1 MDNILAIATYGAQ
14 RVKHPQTQKM
24 VSAYKMGYSS
34 AASAVL
40 LALYGDS
47 ARDVSSKQ
55 ASYHYIQV
63 DSDVVVRHGYILLKV
78 NNELLGQAEAITRRS
93 HRAAVFLWR
102 DSKWHELPTSRQ
114 PEYAEPSPRSGP
126 DFNPSSL
133 RLADAATG
141 EKDAAVEGITV
152 EKSQRDPHEKAWFWI
167 MGDTYPHRELL
178 KRWGCRWSKKR
189 RCWYYIGWALP
200 SAVEQLVQEHR
211 IADIAESPDSE
222 AGSDDDPC
230 TMEEAANILGV
241 TVKPEAVIR
250 AEPPRLYALNA
261 VVYARHD
268 LETPDGKPI
277 PTGARGIITRL
288 YNRNTRHG
296 WSYDVQFDGIGEGW
310 YFERELTHLEPIPGI
325 RITRGAVVPP
335 GAELPPTDLDIK
347 RSLIETGQQ
356 PEALPTATEATYSN
370 NTEPPPADTSEPA
383 NVAASIR
390 VLKPQS
396 QPSDGAEPDAVQN
409 AIQQVKTAPMT
420 RTPSVQSSNAKKSL
434 IPIPHQP
441 VGELTGSISGN
452 VWCYGYAIH
461 EGIAIY
467 ANLGGPR
474 MAVEAIRARLA
485 KGEIVN
491 CVPWDAP
498 AVELTAGEGNTG
510 MYTAFLQNI
519 PEAKFT
525 SLILLHEQVMQPN
538 YGGKST
544 TFILRVSDQQA
555 TLQLKQHVTELVK
568 VAVFDA
574 WADYLYHAGQSAMLV
589 RKTRGAGGLDILAV
603 DLDVDAWTRLLTGG
617 LEQAIITLPGQK
629 PVATVKLDE
638 V

>member
-1 MDNILAIATYGAQ
+1 MDNILAIASYGAQ

-24 VSAYKMGYSS
+24 ISAHKMGYSS

-40 LALYGDS
+40 LALYGDK

-63 DSDVVVRHGYILLKV
+63 DGDVVVRHGYILLKV
-78 NNELLGQAEAITRRS
+78 SSDLLRQAETITRRS

-102 DSKWHELPTSRQ
+102 DGKWRELPTSRQ
-114 PEYAEPSPRSGP
+114 PEYTEPLSRSGP
-126 DFNPSSL
+126 DFNPSNL
-133 RLADAATG
+133 RLVDAASG
-141 EKDAAVEGITV
+141 EKDAAVEGIIV

-222 AGSDDDPC
+222 ASADDDPC
-230 TMEEAANILGV
+230 TVEEAASILGV
-241 TVKPEAVIR
+241 TVRPEAAIS
-250 AEPPRLYALNA
+250 AEPPRLYALNT

-268 LETPDGKPI
+268 LESPDGKPV
-277 PTGARGIITRL
+277 PTGTRGIITRL
-288 YNRNTRHG
+288 YNRNARHG
-296 WSYDVQFDGIGEGW
+296 WSYDVQFDGFGEGW
-310 YFERELTHLEPIPGI
+310 YFERELTDLEPIPGI
-325 RITRGAVVPP
+325 RIIPGTVVPP
-335 GAELPPTDLDIK
+335 GAEQPPTDADIK

-356 PEALPTATEATYSN
+356 PEALPTAAEATHSN
-370 NTEPPPADTSEPA
+370 DTEPSPANAGETA

-390 VLKPQS
+390 VLKPHS
-396 QPSDGAEPDAVQN
+396 QPSNGAEPDAVQT
-409 AIQQVKTAPMT
+409 AIQQVKAAPMT
-420 RTPSVQSSNAKKSL
+420 RTAPVQLSNGKKSL
-434 IPIPHQP
+434 IPILHQP

-452 VWCYGYAIH
+452 VWCYGYAVH
-461 EGIAIY
+461 EGITIY
-467 ANLGGPR
+467 INLGGPR

-525 SLILLHEQVMQPN
+525 SLILLHEQVIQPN

-544 TFILRVSDQQA
+544 TFILRVSDEQA

-568 VAVFDA
+568 VPVFDE
-574 WADYLYHAGQSAMLV
+574 WADYLYHAGQTAMLV
-589 RKTRGAGGLDILAV
+589 RKTRCAGGLDVLAV

-617 LEQAIITLPGQK
+617 LEQSIIALP
-629 PVATVKLDE
+629 VNS
-638 V
+638 

>member
-1 MDNILAIATYGAQ
+1 VDNILAIATYGAQ

-24 VSAYKMGYSS
+24 ISAHKMGYSS

-40 LALYGDS
+40 LALYGDK

-63 DSDVVVRHGYILLKV
+63 DGDVVVRHGYILLKV
-78 NNELLGQAEAITRRS
+78 SSDLLRQAETITRRS

-102 DSKWHELPTSRQ
+102 DGKWRELPTSRQ
-114 PEYAEPSPRSGP
+114 PEHTEPLSRSGP

-133 RLADAATG
+133 RLVDPASG
-141 EKDAAVEGITV
+141 EKDAAVEGVIV
-152 EKSQRDPHEKAWFWI
+152 EKSQRNPNEKAWFWI

-189 RCWYYIGWALP
+189 RCWYYIGWTLP
-200 SAVEQLVQEHR
+200 PAIEQLVQEHR
-211 IADIAESPDSE
+211 IADIAEPPDGE

-230 TMEEAANILGV
+230 TVEEAANILGV
-241 TVKPEAVIR
+241 TVRPEAAIS

-268 LETPDGKPI
+268 LETPDGKRV
-277 PTGARGIITRL
+277 PTGTRGLITRL
-288 YNRNTRHG
+288 YNRNPRHD
-296 WSYDVQFDGIGEGW
+296 WSYDVQFDSIGEGW
-310 YFERELTHLEPIPGI
+310 YFDGELTDLEPIPGI
-325 RITRGAVVPP
+325 RITRGAVMPP
-335 GAELPPTDLDIK
+335 GVELPPTDADIK
-347 RSLIETGQQ
+347 RSLIATGQQ
-356 PEALPTATEATYSN
+356 PEAFPTTVEAVHSDNTEAT
-370 NTEPPPADTSEPA
+370 

-390 VLKPQS
+390 VMKPQS
-396 QPSDGAEPDAVQN
+396 QPPDGAEPDAVQT
-409 AIQQVKTAPMT
+409 AIQQVKAAPIT
-420 RTPSVQSSNAKKSL
+420 HTVPVQSFNGKKSL
-434 IPIPHQP
+434 ITIPHQP

-452 VWCYGYAIH
+452 VWCFGYAIH

-467 ANLGGPR
+467 VNLGGPR

-525 SLILLHEQVMQPN
+525 SLILLHEQVIQPN

-544 TFILRVSDQQA
+544 TFILRVSDEQA

-568 VAVFDA
+568 VPVFDE
-574 WADYLYHAGQSAMLV
+574 WADYLYHAGQTAMLV
-589 RKTRGAGGLDILAV
+589 RKTRCAGGLDVLAV

-617 LEQAIITLPGQK
+617 LEQSIIALP
-629 PVATVKLDE
+629 VNS
-638 V
+638 

>member
-1 MDNILAIATYGAQ
+1 VDNILAIATYGAQ
-14 RVKHPQTQKM
+14 RVKHHQTQKM
-24 VSAYKMGYSS
+24 ISAYKMGYSS
-34 AASAVL
+34 ATSAVL
-40 LALYGDS
+40 LALYGDK
-47 ARDVSSKQ
+47 ARDVSSKH

-63 DSDVVVRHGYILLKV
+63 DGDVVVRHGYILLKV
-78 NNELLGQAEAITRRS
+78 SSDLLRQSETITRRF
-93 HRAAVFLWR
+93 HRAAVFLWK
-102 DSKWHELPTSRQ
+102 DDKWRELPTSRQ
-114 PEYAEPSPRSGP
+114 PEYTEAPPHSGP

-133 RLADAATG
+133 RLVDAASG
-141 EKDAAVEGITV
+141 EKDAAVEGMIV
-152 EKSQRDPHEKAWFWI
+152 EKSQRDPNEKAWFWI
-167 MGDTYPHRELL
+167 TGDTYPHRELL

-200 SAVEQLVQEHR
+200 SAVEQLVTEHR
-211 IADIAESPDSE
+211 IAENGETLDNGAIPE
-222 AGSDDDPC
+222 DDPC
-230 TMEEAANILGV
+230 TLEEAANILGV
-241 TVKPEAVIR
+241 TVRSEAAIST
-250 AEPPRLYALNA
+250 ESPRLYALNA

-268 LETPDGKPI
+268 LETPDGKRV
-277 PTGARGIITRL
+277 PTGTRGIITRL
-288 YNRNTRHG
+288 YNRNARHG
-296 WSYDVQFDGIGEGW
+296 WSYDVQFDGISEGW
-310 YFERELTHLEPIPGI
+310 YFERELTDLEPIPGI

-335 GAELPPTDLDIK
+335 GAELPPTDADIK

-356 PEALPTATEATYSN
+356 PEALPTAAEATYSN
-370 NTEPPPADTSEPA
+370 NTEPPPADTSETA

-396 QPSDGAEPDAVQN
+396 RPSDGAEPDAVQT
-409 AIQQVKTAPMT
+409 AIQQIKATPMT
-420 RTPSVQSSNAKKSL
+420 RIPSVQSSNGKKSL
-434 IPIPHQP
+434 ISIPHQP

-452 VWCYGYAIH
+452 VWCYGYSVH

-467 ANLGGPR
+467 VNLGGPR

-544 TFILRVSDQQA
+544 TFILRVSDEQA
-555 TLQLKQHVTELVK
+555 TMQLKQHVTELVK
-568 VAVFDA
+568 VPVFDA
-574 WADYLYHAGQSAMLV
+574 WADYLYYAGQTAMLV
-589 RKTRGAGGLDILAV
+589 RKTRSAGGLDVLAV

-617 LEQAIITLPGQK
+617 LEQSIINLP
-629 PVATVKLDE
+629 ANS
-638 V
+638 

>member
-1 MDNILAIATYGAQ
+1 
-14 RVKHPQTQKM
+14 
-24 VSAYKMGYSS
+24 MGYSS

-40 LALYGDS
+40 LALYGDK
-47 ARDVSSKQ
+47 ARDVSSKH

-63 DSDVVVRHGYILLKV
+63 DGAVVVRHGYILLKV
-78 NNELLGQAEAITRRS
+78 SSDLLRQAETITRRF

-102 DSKWHELPTSRQ
+102 DGKWRELPTSRQ
-114 PEYAEPSPRSGP
+114 PEYTEPLSRSGP

-133 RLADAATG
+133 RLVDAASG
-141 EKDAAVEGITV
+141 EKDAAVEGISV
-152 EKSQRDPHEKAWFWI
+152 EKSQRDPNEKAWFWI

-200 SAVEQLVQEHR
+200 TAVEQLVEEYR
-211 IADIAESPDSE
+211 ILDTGEAPDSE
-222 AGSDDDPC
+222 AGCNDDPC
-230 TMEEAANILGV
+230 TLEEAANILGM
-241 TVKPEAVIR
+241 TVRPEAAIS
-250 AEPPRLYALNA
+250 AEPPRLYALNT

-268 LETPDGKPI
+268 LETPDGKRI
-277 PTGARGIITRL
+277 PTGTRGIITRL
-288 YNRNTRHG
+288 YNRNARHG

-310 YFERELTHLEPIPGI
+310 YFERELTDLEPIPGI

-335 GAELPPTDLDIK
+335 GAELPPTDADIK
-347 RSLIETGQQ
+347 RSLIVTGQQ
-356 PEALPTATEATYSN
+356 PEAFPTTVEAIHSDNTEAT
-370 NTEPPPADTSEPA
+370 

-396 QPSDGAEPDAVQN
+396 QPPDGAEPDAVQT
-409 AIQQVKTAPMT
+409 AIQQVKAAPMT
-420 RTPSVQSSNAKKSL
+420 RTAHVQASNGKKSL
-434 IPIPHQP
+434 IPISHQP

-467 ANLGGPR
+467 VNLGGPR

-498 AVELTAGEGNTG
+498 AVELTAGEGNSG

-538 YGGKST
+538 YGGKAT
-544 TFILRVSDQQA
+544 TFILRVSDDQA
-555 TLQLKQHVTELVK
+555 TIQLKQHVTELVK
-568 VAVFDA
+568 VPVFDA
-574 WADYLYHAGQSAMLV
+574 WADYLYYAGQTAMLV
-589 RKTRGAGGLDILAV
+589 RKTRSAGGLDVLVV

-617 LEQAIITLPGQK
+617 LEQNIITLP
-629 PVATVKLDE
+629 ANS
-638 V
+638 

>member
-1 MDNILAIATYGAQ
+1 MDTIVAISSYGSH
-14 RVKHPQTQKM
+14 RVKNRHTGKT
-24 VSAYKMGYSS
+24 VSAYKIGYSS

-40 LALYGDS
+40 LALYGDK
-47 ARDVSSKQ
+47 ARDVSSKH

-63 DSDVVVRHGYILLKV
+63 EGDVVVRHGYILLKV
-78 NNELLGQAEAITRRS
+78 SNELLGQAETITRRF
-93 HRAAVFLWR
+93 HRAAVFLWK
-102 DSKWHELPTSRQ
+102 DDKWHELPTSRQ
-114 PEYAEPSPRSGP
+114 PEYTEPLSRSGP

-133 RLADAATG
+133 RLVDAASG
-141 EKDAAVEGITV
+141 EKDAAVEGIIV
-152 EKSQRDPHEKAWFWI
+152 EKSQRDPNEKAWFWI

-189 RCWYYIGWALP
+189 RCWHYIGWALP

-222 AGSDDDPC
+222 ASSDDDPC
-230 TMEEAANILGV
+230 TLKEAANILGV
-241 TVKPEAVIR
+241 SVKPEADTVV
-250 AEPPRLYALNA
+250 EPQRLYALNA

-268 LETPDGKPI
+268 LEAPDGRHI
-277 PTGARGIITRL
+277 PTGTRGIITRL
-288 YNRNTRHG
+288 YNRNVRHG

-310 YFERELTHLEPIPGI
+310 YFERELTDLEPIAGI
-325 RITRGAVVPP
+325 RITCGAVMPP
-335 GAELPPTDLDIK
+335 DAELPPTDADIK
-347 RSLIETGQQ
+347 RSLIEAGQQ
-356 PEALPTATEATYSN
+356 PETLPTAVEAGHSDHTEAT
-370 NTEPPPADTSEPA
+370 PADIDEAPKIAS
-383 NVAASIR
+383 SIR

-396 QPSDGAEPDAVQN
+396 QPPDGAEPDTVQT
-409 AIQQVKTAPMT
+409 AIQQIKAAPMT
-420 RTPSVQSSNAKKSL
+420 RTAPVQSSNGNKSL
-434 IPIPHQP
+434 ILIPHQP

-452 VWCYGYAIH
+452 VWCYGYSVH
-461 EGIAIY
+461 EGITIY
-467 ANLGGPR
+467 LNLGGPR

-544 TFILRVSDQQA
+544 TFILRVSDEQA
-555 TLQLKQHVTELVK
+555 TLQLKHHATELVK
-568 VAVFDA
+568 VPVFDA
-574 WADYLYHAGQSAMLV
+574 WADYLYQAGQSAMLV
-589 RKTRGAGGLDILAV
+589 RKTRCAGGLDVLAV

-617 LEQAIITLPGQK
+617 LEQSIIALPVTAK
-629 PVATVKLDE
+629 
-638 V
+638 

>member
-1 MDNILAIATYGAQ
+1 MDNILAVATYGAQ

-24 VSAYKMGYSS
+24 ISAYKMGYSS

-40 LALYGDS
+40 LALYGDK
-47 ARDVSSKQ
+47 ARDVSSKH

-63 DSDVVVRHGYILLKV
+63 DGDVVVRHGYILLKV
-78 NNELLGQAEAITRRS
+78 SSDLLRKAETITRRF

-102 DSKWHELPTSRQ
+102 DGKWCELPTSRQ
-114 PEYAEPSPRSGP
+114 PEYTEPPPRSGP

-133 RLADAATG
+133 RLVDAASG
-141 EKDAAVEGITV
+141 EKDAAVEGIIV

-200 SAVEQLVQEHR
+200 SAIEQLVQEHR
-211 IADIAESPDSE
+211 IADSAEPPDSE
-222 AGSDDDPC
+222 AGSEDDPC
-230 TMEEAANILGV
+230 TLEEAANILGV
-241 TVKPEAVIR
+241 TVKPEAVISV
-250 AEPPRLYALNA
+250 EPPRLYALNA

-277 PTGARGIITRL
+277 PTGTRGIITRL
-288 YNRNTRHG
+288 YNRNARHG
-296 WSYDVQFDGIGEGW
+296 WSYDVQFDCIGEGW
-310 YFERELTHLEPIPGI
+310 YFERELTDLEPIPGI
-325 RITRGAVVPP
+325 CITRGAVVPP
-335 GAELPPTDLDIK
+335 GVELPPTDADIK
-347 RSLIETGQQ
+347 RSLIEMGQH
-356 PEALPTATEATYSN
+356 PEALPTVAEATYSN
-370 NTEPPPADTSEPA
+370 NTEPPPADTSERT

-396 QPSDGAEPDAVQN
+396 QPSDGAEPDAVQT
-409 AIQQVKTAPMT
+409 AIQQVKAAPMT
-420 RTPSVQSSNAKKSL
+420 RTAPVQSSNGKKSL

-452 VWCYGYAIH
+452 VWCYGYSIH
-461 EGIAIY
+461 EGVAIY
-467 ANLGGPR
+467 LNLGGPR

-538 YGGKST
+538 YGGKAT
-544 TFILRVSDQQA
+544 TFIPRVSDDQA
-555 TLQLKQHVTELVK
+555 TMQLKQHVTELVK
-568 VAVFDA
+568 VPVFDV

-589 RKTRGAGGLDILAV
+589 RKTRSAGGLDVLAV

-617 LEQAIITLPGQK
+617 LEQNIIALP
-629 PVATVKLDE
+629 VNS
-638 V
+638 